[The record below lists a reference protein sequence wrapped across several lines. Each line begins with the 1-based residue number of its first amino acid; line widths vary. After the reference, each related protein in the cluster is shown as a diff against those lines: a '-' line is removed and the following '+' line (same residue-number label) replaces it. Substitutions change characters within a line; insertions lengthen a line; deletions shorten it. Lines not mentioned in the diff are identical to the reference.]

1 MHAGEANA
9 NGYELV
15 RQLTLE
21 FSLRSRAEALTVRA
35 SLASKTFTLSSSET
49 SPGSMVSDTIRRWI
63 LNVPVT
69 PSSLPL
75 CRHM

>member
-9 NGYELV
+9 NGYELA

-21 FSLRSRAEALTVRA
+21 SSLRSRAEALTVRA
-35 SLASKTFTLSSSET
+35 GLASKTFTLSSSET
-49 SPGSMVSDTIRRWI
+49 SPGSIVSDGEWI
-63 LNVPVT
+63 SNVPVT

-75 CRHM
+75 WRHM